1 MSAILLRPIDVL
13 FFRDGRPMTASFAG
27 HGAAW
32 PLPNVT
38 NAAFHAALH
47 RAGLDGVHEHRRGAR
62 GLYANASNRNRKFG
76 SLLTAGPFPVSP
88 NGSWFFPRPGDLL
101 DDTISP
107 ALLPDTATD
116 WQNSSSLPKPL
127 RYAPASRLRPS
138 KDSGTKAWLS
148 RDAFEA
154 YLRNEA
160 NFKLT
165 GHAVDA
171 ADFCNTEHSIGIKID
186 PATGTTGQGDAKRKF
201 YSAQYLRLREGWQLG
216 VYATAHD
223 KGFIK
228 HDHDLVKALLNGTS
242 KGIVIGGQQRVC
254 IADQLPESTPHLPH
268 GINTGFREGGGKHF
282 VKWVRATAGS
292 RCVQTFWNNCLMKS
306 AAKRKLPL

>member
-154 YLRNEA
+154 Y
-160 NFKLT
+160 
-165 GHAVDA
+165 
-171 ADFCNTEHSIGIKID
+171 C
-186 PATGTTGQGDAKRKF
+186 
-201 YSAQYLRLREGWQLG
+201 
-216 VYATAHD
+216 
-223 KGFIK
+223 
-228 HDHDLVKALLNGTS
+228 
-242 KGIVIGGQQRVC
+242 
-254 IADQLPESTPHLPH
+254 
-268 GINTGFREGGGKHF
+268 
-282 VKWVRATAGS
+282 
-292 RCVQTFWNNCLMKS
+292 
-306 AAKRKLPL
+306 